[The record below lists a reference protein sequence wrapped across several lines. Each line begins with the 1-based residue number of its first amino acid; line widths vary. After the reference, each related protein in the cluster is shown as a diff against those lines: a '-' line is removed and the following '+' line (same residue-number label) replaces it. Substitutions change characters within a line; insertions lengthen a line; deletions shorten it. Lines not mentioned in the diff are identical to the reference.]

1 MELQNIMILWIKEVL
16 KMKQL
21 KKQIR
26 NFEKNFSKQTMEEIN
41 RIIADHL
48 IPTSM
53 WDSEK
58 YCSMSWKITVDLQTW
73 EDLENDK

>member
-1 MELQNIMILWIKEVL
+1 MARLKQMIIWIKEVL
-16 KMKQL
+16 KMKPR
-21 KKQIR
+21 KQIR

-41 RIIADHL
+41 GIIADHL

-73 EDLENDK
+73 EDLENGN

>member
-1 MELQNIMILWIKEVL
+1 MNNK
-16 KMKQL
+16 KP

-26 NFEKNFSKQTMEEIN
+26 NFEQNFSKQTMEEIN

-53 WDSEK
+53 WDSKK
-58 YCSMSWKITVDLQTW
+58 YCSMSWKITVNLQTW
-73 EDLENDK
+73 EELEEEVNK

>member
-1 MELQNIMILWIKEVL
+1 MNNK
-16 KMKQL
+16 KP

-26 NFEKNFSKQTMEEIN
+26 NFQQNFSKQTMEEIN

-53 WDSEK
+53 WDSKK

-73 EDLENDK
+73 EDTKEVNN

>member
-1 MELQNIMILWIKEVL
+1 
-16 KMKQL
+16 MKP

-41 RIIADHL
+41 DIIRDHL

-73 EDLENDK
+73 EDLENYKKGGCK

>member
-1 MELQNIMILWIKEVL
+1 MEYNIILGLNNLIKPSSKKIKFLRGHGELDNADAWI
-16 KMKQL
+16 
-21 KKQIR
+21 IR
-26 NFEKNFSKQTMEEIN
+26 DQ
-41 RIIADHL
+41 L

-73 EDLENDK
+73 EDLENAN

>member
-1 MELQNIMILWIKEVL
+1 MNNK
-16 KMKQL
+16 KP

-26 NFEKNFSKQTMEEIN
+26 NFEQNFSKQTMEEIN

-53 WDSEK
+53 WDSKK
-58 YCSMSWKITVDLQTW
+58 YCNMSWKITVNLQTW
-73 EDLENDK
+73 EELEEVNK

>member
-1 MELQNIMILWIKEVL
+1 MEPNQLN
-16 KMKQL
+16 KMKP

-41 RIIADHL
+41 DIIRDHL

-53 WDSEK
+53 WDSENIAVCLGK
-58 YCSMSWKITVDLQTW
+58 LLLTYKLGNI
-73 EDLENDK
+73 

>member
-1 MELQNIMILWIKEVL
+1 
-16 KMKQL
+16 MKPR
-21 KKQIR
+21 KQIR
-26 NFEKNFSKQTMEEIN
+26 NFEKFFTKQTMEEIN
-41 RIIADHL
+41 RIIAEYL

-73 EDLENDK
+73 EDLENAK

>member
-1 MELQNIMILWIKEVL
+1 
-16 KMKQL
+16 MKPR
-21 KKQIR
+21 KQIR
-26 NFEKNFSKQTMEEIN
+26 NFENNFSKQTMEEIN
-41 RIIADHL
+41 DIIRDYL

-73 EDLENDK
+73 EDLENAK

>member
-1 MELQNIMILWIKEVL
+1 
-16 KMKQL
+16 
-21 KKQIR
+21 
-26 NFEKNFSKQTMEEIN
+26 MEEIN
-41 RIIADHL
+41 DIIRDHL

-73 EDLENDK
+73 DELEEKYDVSNEGKRR

>member
-1 MELQNIMILWIKEVL
+1 MILWIKEVL
-16 KMKQL
+16 KMKPR
-21 KKQIR
+21 KQIR

-41 RIIADHL
+41 DIIRDHL

-73 EDLENDK
+73 EDLEEVNK